1 MILAQ
6 LFANGLIA
14 GAIYSLVAL
23 GFSLIYS
30 TCNFIDFAHGV
41 TVAVGAYLLYFFFSL
56 LGLNFWLSVI
66 LTIIFTGLFG
76 LLLNIVVFKELR
88 RRKASNLILLTA
100 SFALLII
107 FESLILI
114 LFGADVKT
122 IGYIQV
128 SRGLDILGAII
139 TPLQIII
146 IIVSFL
152 LLVIFFF
159 FMNKSKIGKAMR
171 AVSDNKDVAEIVGI
185 SAERIYNWS
194 FFIGSAVAGIGGIL
208 VGLDQNLVPT
218 MGTGLMIKGF
228 AAAIIGGIGSPIGA
242 VLGSY
247 LLGFGENFG
256 IWYLPSGY
264 KDAIAFVILF
274 IFLLLRPQG
283 ILGKKK

>member
-1 MILAQ
+1 MIIAQ

-41 TVAVGAYLLYFFFSL
+41 TVAIGAYFLYFFFSI
-56 LGLNFWLSVI
+56 LGFNFWLSVI
-66 LTIIFTGLFG
+66 LTVLLTGLFG
-76 LLLNIVVFKELR
+76 LLLNIIVFRELR

-114 LFGADVKT
+114 FFGASVQT
-122 IGYIQV
+122 IGYLPTTEGI
-128 SRGLDILGAII
+128 GILGAII
-139 TPLQIII
+139 TPLEIVI
-146 IIVSFL
+146 IIVSL
-152 LLVIFFF
+152 LLFVAFLF
-159 FMNKSKIGKAMR
+159 FMKKSKIGKAMR

-194 FFIGSAVAGIGGIL
+194 FVIGSAVAGIGGIL
-208 VGLDQNLVPT
+208 VGLEQNLTPT
-218 MGTGLMIKGF
+218 MGTGLIIKGF
-228 AAAIIGGIGSPIGA
+228 TAAIIGGVGSPVGA

-247 LLGFGENFG
+247 LLGFAENFG
-256 IWYLPSGY
+256 VWYLPSGY
-264 KDAIAFVILF
+264 KDAIAFIILF
-274 IFLLLRPQG
+274 IFLLFRPQG
-283 ILGKKK
+283 IWGKKK